1 MKERSSNLN
10 NNLSVE
16 ELFLA
21 LSGRQSG
28 RNTAAVQQI
37 AHEPVVLSPVVA
49 AARRVM
55 GAQGQPDPPRRS
67 AAGTGPLRALLIAA
81 SRDVPQ
87 ELTRLPLGALLDL
100 RRRAVSVGRV
110 RSLRGGQRHGGRF
123 KTKRTARV
131 TRGGVASRLR
141 KRCAGV
147 WRRGPVRP
155 KH

>member
-55 GAQGQPDPPRRS
+55 GAQGQPATPRRS
-67 AAGTGPLRALLIAA
+67 AAGTGPVPGAA
-81 SRDVPQ
+81 DR
-87 ELTRLPLGALLDL
+87 RLAPCPPGRSEGPRVGNECGAQL
-100 RRRAVSVGRV
+100 A
-110 RSLRGGQRHGGRF
+110 
-123 KTKRTARV
+123 
-131 TRGGVASRLR
+131 
-141 KRCAGV
+141 
-147 WRRGPVRP
+147 
-155 KH
+155 

>member
-55 GAQGQPDPPRRS
+55 GAQGQADPPRRS
-67 AAGTGPLRALLIAA
+67 AAGEIGRA
-81 SRDVPQ
+81 SCRGRDYTP
-87 ELTRLPLGALLDL
+87 RL
-100 RRRAVSVGRV
+100 RRRC
-110 RSLRGGQRHGGRF
+110 RSQGLGIEGCHEL
-123 KTKRTARV
+123 TT
-131 TRGGVASRLR
+131 SR
-141 KRCAGV
+141 
-147 WRRGPVRP
+147 P
-155 KH
+155 